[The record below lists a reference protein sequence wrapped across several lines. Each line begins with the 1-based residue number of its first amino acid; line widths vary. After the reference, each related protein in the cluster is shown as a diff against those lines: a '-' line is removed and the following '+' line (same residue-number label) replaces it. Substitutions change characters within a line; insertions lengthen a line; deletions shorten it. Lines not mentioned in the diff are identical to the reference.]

1 MHQLHQLQAI
11 KSKQSKPPG
20 ARRDP
25 RPLAAPASEHDRWME
40 LQRGVGNQAVSRML
54 QRRAVG
60 RFAETQ
66 RAGGQLRINETVD
79 AHEQQAD
86 RVADGTFEHAA
97 PQRKEDVAPTV
108 TLGSS
113 EETTL
118 SIKYSAHE
126 GEDLRNN
133 LWDLASKNVTDYV
146 TYRDAISRSTAIEK
160 RVALNTVLLSK
171 IKGTLAPLSFARC
184 VELLGRKAPTFDEL
198 RKNSVVAE
206 AIKDAWNASSVGT
219 RDLVSQPHEEGGW
232 IFLNLIDG
240 TLHIERATPVGGNF
254 ITLNPAPDVED
265 SVVVAIFHTH
275 PFLGG
280 PKAKPSSRD
289 KALDD
294 HDGVPDLVAANTG
307 TDPKVFRI

>member
-1 MHQLHQLQAI
+1 
-11 KSKQSKPPG
+11 
-20 ARRDP
+20 
-25 RPLAAPASEHDRWME
+25 ME

-54 QRRAVG
+54 QRRAAAAG
-60 RFAETQ
+60 AARSASAETQ
-66 RAGGQLRINETVD
+66 SAGGQLRINEPGD

-86 RVADGTFEHAA
+86 RLADGASEHAA
-97 PQRKEDVAPTV
+97 LQREQDVAPPV
-108 TLGSS
+108 TLASS

-118 SIKYSAHE
+118 SVKYSAHE

-133 LWDLASKNVTDYV
+133 LWDLASKNVKDYTV
-146 TYRDAISRSTAIEK
+146 YRDAISKSTMIER
-160 RVALNTVLLSK
+160 RVALNPVLLAK
-171 IKGTLAPLSFARC
+171 LRDTLGHLSFARC

-206 AIKDAWNASSVGT
+206 AIKDAWNASNVGT

-240 TLHIERATPVGGNF
+240 SLHIERATPTGGNF
-254 ITLNPAPDVED
+254 IKLNPAPDVED

-280 PKAKPSSRD
+280 PKARPSSRD
-289 KALDD
+289 KSLDER
-294 HDGVPDLVAANTG
+294 DGVPDLVAANPG
-307 TDPKVFRI
+307 TDPKVFRIYLSGPPVRKHLASDTKFPGPSGGIAP